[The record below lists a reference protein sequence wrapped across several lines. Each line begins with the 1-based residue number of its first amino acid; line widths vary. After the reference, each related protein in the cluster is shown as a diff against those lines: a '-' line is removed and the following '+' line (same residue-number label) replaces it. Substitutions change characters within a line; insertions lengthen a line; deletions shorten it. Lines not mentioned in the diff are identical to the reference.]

1 MKPHARL
8 RRLGLLAGLAAVYFV
23 AGKLGLRLAFLNASA
38 TAVWAPTGIALAAFV
53 LLGYGVWPAIL
64 LSAFFVNLTT
74 AGSLATSAGIA
85 VGNTL
90 EGLAGAY
97 LVNRFA
103 RGRLAFARAQD
114 VFKLAL
120 VAAVVS
126 TTVSAT
132 AGTTIISL
140 AGLARWPDYGSIWL
154 TWWLGD
160 AVGDLVVAPAVIL
173 WATTPGVRWTRR
185 QALEAAVLVL
195 CVGVVGLAVFGGM
208 YPSPVKNYPLEFLCV
223 PLFLWAAFRFGQREA
238 AATVVALSAIAIWGT
253 LRGFGPFARGTQNES
268 LVLLQAFVAV
278 TAVMTLALAAVVA
291 ERREVEDRLRQLAV
305 SDPLTGLAN
314 YRQLTHALDAEI
326 KRSQRTE
333 RPFAVVLLDL
343 DGLKKINDRLGH
355 LVGSQ
360 ALCRVA
366 ETLLTSC
373 REVDTAARFGG
384 DEFALVLPETGHEA
398 AQRVAGR
405 VAERVA
411 QDGEKPAITVSLGV
425 AVYPQDGATLE
436 MLLNAA
442 DRALYDNKARGRRKS
457 AVR

>member
-64 LSAFFVNLTT
+64 LSAFFVTLPP

-85 VGNTL
+85 VGNPL

-173 WATTPGVRWTRR
+173 WATTPRVRWTRR

-278 TAVMTLALAAVVA
+278 TAVMTLAL
-291 ERREVEDRLRQLAV
+291 
-305 SDPLTGLAN
+305 
-314 YRQLTHALDAEI
+314 
-326 KRSQRTE
+326 
-333 RPFAVVLLDL
+333 
-343 DGLKKINDRLGH
+343 
-355 LVGSQ
+355 
-360 ALCRVA
+360 
-366 ETLLTSC
+366 
-373 REVDTAARFGG
+373 
-384 DEFALVLPETGHEA
+384 
-398 AQRVAGR
+398 
-405 VAERVA
+405 
-411 QDGEKPAITVSLGV
+411 
-425 AVYPQDGATLE
+425 
-436 MLLNAA
+436 
-442 DRALYDNKARGRRKS
+442 
-457 AVR
+457 